1 MEKWGFPMG
10 GLRSMAETLAA
21 FEVPSS
27 VPGPQA
33 VPSRR
38 RGSLHSSPSDDWKDL
53 LCYSSG

>member
-38 RGSLHSSPSDDWKDL
+38 RGSLRSSPGKRRLERSL
-53 LCYSSG
+53 VLF